1 MCQEKMV
8 HFVKIQK
15 DLKRM
20 VNLAARIK
28 NANVEVIH
36 AIRTLTGEIVVMNL
50 YQMVLYVKAVQVFD
64 RDFSETDMSDNMQ
77 RFYILA
83 TMTPCLFSRKTG
95 KIQKKIF
102 WEMAEQLNVDAKTT
116 GVESPLSNS
125 IVEKN

>member
-64 RDFSETDMSDNMQ
+64 RDFSKTDMSDNM
-77 RFYILA
+77 
-83 TMTPCLFSRKTG
+83 
-95 KIQKKIF
+95 
-102 WEMAEQLNVDAKTT
+102 
-116 GVESPLSNS
+116 
-125 IVEKN
+125 